1 MSASLNFSISAD
13 QEALVKTARRFGEQH
28 LAPFYKQREVEG
40 AFDRETLR
48 RMGELGLFCVELPER
63 YGGLGL
69 DCVTAG
75 LVLEAL
81 CRSDYNIGQLMVTMS
96 LTGAILSRHGQSE
109 IVEPYL
115 KGVVEGRIIPAIALT
130 EPGGGS
136 DAASLRLRVR
146 RERDTYVLDG
156 EKTSTSFATQAGFA
170 VVWARTGPSGSG
182 ARGISAFLVPLDA
195 AGITTSE
202 FDDLGGRCAGRGT
215 VHFDHVVIPATHL
228 IGEEGKGFV
237 QVMQGFDYSRALI
250 GLQCLAV
257 ARQSMDETWQSV
269 SQRESF
275 GQPLSVNQGVTFP
288 LAEAETQLEACRLLC
303 LKTLW
308 LKDQARA
315 HTAEA
320 AMCKWWGPKLAFDIV
335 GTCLLLHGHSAYTA
349 ELPYEQR
356 LRDVLGLQIGDGT
369 AQIMKLIIARQKV
382 GPHAATT

>member
-257 ARQSMDETWQSV
+257 ARQSLDETWQSV

-275 GQPLSVNQGVTFP
+275 GQPLSLNQGVTFP